1 MEQSNPNKIPS
12 VKELIDYHHGNMS
25 ESEMY
30 SIEKDALDDSFLDDA
45 LEGFKHD
52 PNAIPHIEQLRKKI
66 ESRNKNNKKGIW
78 YNVRPFYPHMA
89 VAATL
94 FVLAFS
100 AYFILVRTI
109 SDDSSSTTSQKQ
121 QSNVQL
127 SKNDAK
133 TQSKSDSVD
142 LNNTNKET
150 ELPNAS
156 NEKATEIVTAEN
168 NIVEDVPTQE
178 IPTEPVVAYK
188 SIPQE
193 ADVTA
198 DQKKLESTKPN
209 IIQAE
214 STAPSPRQDLAFSET
229 VALEQDEAVTVSAS
243 KSKARAVK
251 TNQENANRSATVPVS
266 KSTIKS
272 AQNFETYLQIN
283 PFTCTDVNQVQLHG
297 SIFISFKTDE
307 NGKPEKIKIEKSNNE
322 SCNDAAKEYIR
333 NAPIFEKKS
342 GKRQTI
348 ELKY

>member
-1 MEQSNPNKIPS
+1 MEQSNPNKKPS

-25 ESEMY
+25 ESEMH

-109 SDDSSSTTSQKQ
+109 SDDGSSTTSQKQ

-142 LNNTNKET
+142 LNNTIKET

-156 NEKATEIVTAEN
+156 NEKATQIVTAEN

-178 IPTEPVVAYK
+178 IPAEPVVAYK

-193 ADVTA
+193 VDVTA

-209 IIQAE
+209 IIKAE

-243 KSKARAVK
+243 KSKTRAVK
-251 TNQENANRSATVPVS
+251 TNKENANRSATVPVS
-266 KSTIKS
+266 NLKIKS

-283 PFTCTDVNQVQLHG
+283 PFTCADVNQVQLHG

-333 NAPIFEKKS
+333 NAPMFEKKS
-342 GKRQTI
+342 GNRQTI